1 MISSCFLLTFP
12 NIMLKKFEVEAC
24 DINLDTNDNKLYII
38 TYYMLNWY
46 MLENNPINNLFL
58 QIVL

>member
-58 QIVL
+58 QIAL